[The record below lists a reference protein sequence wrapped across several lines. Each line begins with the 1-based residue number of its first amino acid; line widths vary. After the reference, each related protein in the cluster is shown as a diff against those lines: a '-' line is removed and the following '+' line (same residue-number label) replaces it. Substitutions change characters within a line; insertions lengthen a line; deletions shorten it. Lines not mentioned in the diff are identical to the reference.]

1 MAMTPL
7 CALNLPLPAA
17 RLRAV
22 AAAPERWWSPDAT
35 LQDGLLRAEG
45 QVFRVQPDALGLH
58 LQGEGLD
65 AALRCVDG
73 RVEVWAELGP
83 EDAAEH
89 RLAWASLLDG
99 LAFAA
104 ALDAP
109 PVWARITA
117 EAALSYSDA
126 WTKLIGPRGLRGVRG
141 RQPGQ
146 TLRLRLGREDVG
158 INATMVRVEAPRA
171 FTLDLDA
178 LGGARLRVGLWPGAT
193 MTGLVLDLMSVKPAE
208 EGLLS
213 AWREA
218 LVSGFRPAWLD
229 QVSPVEPDSL
239 KS

>member
-1 MAMTPL
+1 MTPL
-7 CALNLPLPAA
+7 CALNIPFPAA

-22 AAAPERWWSPDAT
+22 ALAPERWWSPDAS
-35 LQDGLLRAEG
+35 LQDGVLRAEG
-45 QVFRVQPDALGLH
+45 QLLHAEADAEGLR
-58 LQGEGLD
+58 LRGEGLD

-73 RVEVWAELGP
+73 RAEVWAEVSP

-109 PVWARITA
+109 PTWARITA

-158 INATMVRVEAPRA
+158 FNATMARVEPPRA

-178 LGGARLRVGLWPGAT
+178 FGGARLRVGLWPGAT
-193 MTGLVLDLMSVKPAE
+193 MTGLVLDLMSVHPAE
-208 EGLLS
+208 DGILQ

-229 QVSPVEPDSL
+229 QMSPIEPDSL
-239 KS
+239 SG

>member
-7 CALNLPLPAA
+7 CALNVPCPAA

-22 AAAPERWWSPDAT
+22 ANDPASWWSPDAS

-45 QVFRVQPDALGLH
+45 QVLRAAPDPQGLR
-58 LQGEGLD
+58 LWGDGLD
-65 AALRCVDG
+65 ASLRCLDG
-73 RVEVWAELGP
+73 RVEVWAEVSP
-83 EDAAEH
+83 EDAPEH

-104 ALDAP
+104 TLDAP

-146 TLRLRLGREDVG
+146 ALRLRLGREDVG
-158 INATMVRVEAPRA
+158 LNATMVRIDAPRA

-178 LGGARLRVGLWPGAT
+178 FGGARLRVGLWPGAT
-193 MTGLVLDLMSVKPAE
+193 MTGLVLDLLSRAPAE
-208 EGLLS
+208 DGLITS
-213 AWREA
+213 WREA

-229 QVSPVEPDSL
+229 QVSPVTPD
-239 KS
+239 